1 MVQEAFLEALTEFVC
16 RGLRGTLPN
25 ECAQG
30 LLAANL
36 IPFRKPR
43 DPQGVRPIAVGE
55 TLRRLTAKVALAQA
69 LPKSRG
75 LLPPLQCGVGVHD
88 SVNSIVVATMRA
100 TQLMEQNPSLR
111 LIQVDMKNAF
121 NSLRREN
128 ILEYVSNFLPSLLPW
143 AAWSLCNPST
153 LFWEQHSLPS
163 TTGVQ
168 QGDPLGPLLF
178 SCGIQ
183 PIVESIKNEFPET
196 TSWWYLDDG
205 NILAPAD
212 QVPRIFERLSVLF
225 TRAGLTINAGKC
237 QIFGMAGESVN
248 LMLNGI
254 CVPEHSGASSD
265 DGVVLL
271 GVPIGGV
278 EFIKDRLTE
287 LVASAREYCKKLLE
301 LQDAQVAL
309 TLLRL
314 CGGTCRIVHLMRA
327 VSPLLIAQQ
336 LAEFDQLVMETFTQ
350 CTGVH
355 LDLNSSRQVALPVSM
370 GGVGLTRAQ
379 DISGAAWLEHNLLV
393 YPRVHQLSWSQNQ
406 Y

>member
-1 MVQEAFLEALTEFVC
+1 MVTCLQEGAVSKAEKYLQAAGIHKYEPRILDRLLELHPQSPLPSLPPTDSLTAEITCSEDEVRQAIITFPAGSAPGLSQLRPSHLKEGLGCGNSMVQEAFLEALTEFVC
-16 RGLRGTLPN
+16 RGLRWTLPS

-36 IPFRKPR
+36 IPFKKPR

-69 LPKSRG
+69 PKSRG

-121 NSLRREN
+121 NSLWREN

-153 LFWEQHSLPS
+153 LFWGQHSLPS

-168 QGDPLGPLLF
+168 QY
-178 SCGIQ
+178 
-183 PIVESIKNEFPET
+183 
-196 TSWWYLDDG
+196 WWYLDDG

-248 LMLNGI
+248 LILNGI
-254 CVPEHSGASSD
+254 SVPEHSGASSD

-287 LVASAREYCKKLLE
+287 LVASAREYCNKLLE
-301 LQDAQVAL
+301 LQDAQVVL

-314 CGGTCRIVHLMRA
+314 CGGTCRIVHLMSLHCSLPNNWR
-327 VSPLLIAQQ
+327 
-336 LAEFDQLVMETFTQ
+336 
-350 CTGVH
+350 
-355 LDLNSSRQVALPVSM
+355 NS
-370 GGVGLTRAQ
+370 
-379 DISGAAWLEHNLLV
+379 INW
-393 YPRVHQLSWSQNQ
+393 
-406 Y
+406 